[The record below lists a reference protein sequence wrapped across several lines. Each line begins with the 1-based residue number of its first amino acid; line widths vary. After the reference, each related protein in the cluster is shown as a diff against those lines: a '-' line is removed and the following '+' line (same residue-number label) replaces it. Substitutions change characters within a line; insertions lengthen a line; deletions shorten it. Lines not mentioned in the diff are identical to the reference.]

1 MSFPDD
7 YLNEQTKEDKII
19 QLLEEILEELRCL
32 R

>member
-19 QLLEEILEELRCL
+19 HLLEEILEELRCL

>member
-19 QLLEEILEELRCL
+19 ELLEEILHELRCL
-32 R
+32 